1 MNYLNLNKI
10 KIDNFKSPNKFILN
24 NFFHEIIYDFFS
36 DIYRNAY
43 ISSKEEK
50 ENMAVIV
57 TKISQNVK
65 K

>member
-36 DIYRNAY
+36 DIYRNA
-43 ISSKEEK
+43 
-50 ENMAVIV
+50 
-57 TKISQNVK
+57 
-65 K
+65 